1 MEEKGYFNENAH
13 ETVNNKKKFN
23 LGQENDWKNSLNKK
37 IIDEIE
43 TKFSTEMKEL
53 GYLK

>member
-1 MEEKGYFNENAH
+1 MKMH
-13 ETVNNKKKFN
+13 MKQLIIKKNFN
-23 LGQENDWKNSLNKK
+23 LGPENDWKNSLNKK

-43 TKFSTEMKEL
+43 SKFSTEMKEL

>member
-1 MEEKGYFNENAH
+1 
-13 ETVNNKKKFN
+13 
-23 LGQENDWKNSLNKK
+23 LGPENDWKNSLNKK

-43 TKFSTEMKEL
+43 SKFSTEMKEL